1 VKKTSDEK
9 SVNPLCG
16 RCVRRCR
23 QPAGVVLVDCPRF
36 LPRPFKITEHRYD
49 QLDLFSE
56 KKKF

>member
-1 VKKTSDEK
+1 
-9 SVNPLCG
+9 
-16 RCVRRCR
+16 VRRCR

-56 KKKF
+56 KKKS